1 VTMNSLSARY
11 LREFGPAM
19 LGYLVVLPISI
30 ALLLM
35 VDMPPALRAAAAL
48 LPMLFVMRAI
58 VRHMLRQDVEL
69 QAVMIGTCGVA
80 RSVVTR
86 RYQ

>member
-1 VTMNSLSARY
+1 MTMNSLSARY

-19 LGYLVVLPISI
+19 PGYLVVLPISI

-35 VDMPPALRAAAAL
+35 ADMPPALRAAAAL
-48 LPMLFVMRAI
+48 LPVLPMLFA
-58 VRHMLRQDVEL
+58 
-69 QAVMIGTCGVA
+69 
-80 RSVVTR
+80 VVTR

>member
-1 VTMNSLSARY
+1 MTMNSLSARY

-48 LPMLFVMRAI
+48 LPVLPMLFA
-58 VRHMLRQDVEL
+58 
-69 QAVMIGTCGVA
+69 
-80 RSVVTR
+80 VVTR
-86 RYQ
+86 RHR